1 MYVSLVISV
10 TCRWVSCGP
19 LPPSCYPSISLRYHW
34 QRCVRPQVCTNTF
47 PSAIFHPCGW
57 RIWQIPVTRVS
68 HVIAPFHFST
78 LQPSQFHFST
88 LYSLLV
94 VFWFCSG
101 KIHSNVKQRWLQ
113 GMILIMAQF
122 KKARVQTIC
131 VCSGDHEV
139 IEAMQKFAELT
150 DKAKYALFFSEVC
163 YDQNLY
169 AGLLLKARIMRG
181 QRTN

>member
-1 MYVSLVISV
+1 
-10 TCRWVSCGP
+10 
-19 LPPSCYPSISLRYHW
+19 
-34 QRCVRPQVCTNTF
+34 
-47 PSAIFHPCGW
+47 
-57 RIWQIPVTRVS
+57 
-68 HVIAPFHFST
+68 
-78 LQPSQFHFST
+78 
-88 LYSLLV
+88 
-94 VFWFCSG
+94 
-101 KIHSNVKQRWLQ
+101 
-113 GMILIMAQF
+113 MILIMAQF